1 MQLSARVTVCVQS
14 ISRATDPL
22 KKMSFNFV
30 YFFIFVLAVTAAE
43 AKHLPLNYHCSH
55 ENTTQ
60 NYNSSDIMEDLEKLD
75 SNTAVSIAKKYYYIH
90 HYNFTIENKRN
101 VSLRGIIR
109 NDTMPIICCNSST
122 FNFISIKNLRIENL
136 VFVGCGFI
144 IHRNMKI
151 PPAAILVHGCQ
162 HITLTNV
169 KIIKSKCVG
178 LAVLNTTGV
187 NLIKCCHFISNG
199 NELPNKSSNN
209 NSNGGGVLIYAENI
223 INNSNY
229 HITECLFQNNVKK
242 LYIKQS
248 KNYDT
253 GHGGG
258 LMLSLNSV
266 SASDEFRVNI
276 SNTGFNGNA
285 AENGGGAMIE
295 LYKTINSFICIY
307 NCVFEGNTAKSTI
320 ISNGGGLQIKFFGN
334 RKNSI
339 NVTQCKFTHNEA
351 YFGGGLSADCG
362 FKHYNH
368 LVIKDS
374 ILTRNNA
381 TSGAAVDITHSYPIK
396 PGQYE
401 SLEPIFSNC
410 TFTGN
415 IISYRKH
422 KTYFAVG
429 FGAFAASG
437 TSFHFKSNIIFSHNS
452 GSAIS
457 GTLATIIIDKNSTL
471 TFQNNSGING
481 GALSLKSARLLLFK
495 NTTVRFI
502 SNHASRYGGALYS
515 IVNDDHMLFTQT
527 SCPFTFYRCIPTTEN
542 DCNISVYFEQNKAD
556 EAGNAIYMTSVLPCQ
571 ICFSPRRKPMIRP
584 ENVFELKFLKSN
596 FIKNDIRTAPS
607 KIEDKNSSIAVYPGE
622 ENTLQVTLKDDMNNT
637 VSSSLTIL
645 EATIKSQNKSLKLK
659 DTYIH
664 NYKFTMLGYPN
675 TIVMVNFQTI
685 EKPLLI
691 ITRKITIKPCPPAY
705 TLQNNKCE
713 CDQSKYYGIKSCS
726 DVKFNASIRKG
737 VWCGYKDG
745 HFVTGP
751 CHWFCR
757 GESRYSNQ
765 DSIEI
770 KFNRIKKTPQNQ
782 DFLCS
787 SNREGLFC
795 SKCKENYTVYYHDDF
810 FYCGPER
817 DCMWGWLMFIASELL
832 PVTLLFIVI
841 IMTGFNV
848 TCGNVQGFLLY
859 CHILYS
865 FPQKQR
871 DVQWD
876 FMYNVYDYSLHIF
889 YFPLN
894 LKFFCF
900 RNASFCLFPGA
911 NSLDV
916 AVIGYIK
923 NIYCFV
929 LIFIVTFFLRCF
941 VAHCRSCHQWIRY
954 TTAKNSALIGISAL
968 LVLSYISAMELSLI
982 ILQVSP
988 LYNGSKSIHS
998 LRVAVYGDKKY
1009 FSSYHMIYAIPACM
1023 CLAILLVPALMLF
1036 TYPLVLNILSYFNI
1050 DAGQSW
1056 IGIICTKG
1064 YMYTKLKP
1072 FYDMFYASF
1081 KDKHRYFAG
1090 LYFIY
1095 RLIVQL
1101 TYYFPFYIEESFAM
1115 EGFLV
1120 IFLILHAAI
1129 QPYQKKIHNIV
1140 DALLLGN
1147 LVIIN
1152 GIITIN
1158 TVIINMGKK
1167 NFLWDPQNGAYV
1179 QYLLSIFPMYS
1190 VLAYIFWKYVLV
1202 KLWRKLKRLRQRRSE
1217 YQQLIESASCHL
1229 NHHRLVDASV
1239 ECNNQL
1245 KKD

>member
-1 MQLSARVTVCVQS
+1 
-14 ISRATDPL
+14 
-22 KKMSFNFV
+22 MSFNSV
-30 YFFIFVLAVTAAE
+30 YFLTLFLGLAATATE
-43 AKHLPLNYHCSH
+43 AKHHLLTHPCFN
-55 ENTTQ
+55 ENVTQ
-60 NYNSSDIMEDLEKLD
+60 NYNSSDIIEDLEKLD
-75 SNTAVSIAKKYYYIH
+75 SNNTAVNITEGYHYLH
-90 HYNFTIENKRN
+90 HYNFTIKNKRN

-109 NDTMPIICCNSST
+109 DDTRPAVICCNQSA
-122 FNFISIKNLRIENL
+122 FNFMSITNLRIEGL

-151 PPAAILVHGCQ
+151 PPAAILVHGSQ
-162 HITLTNV
+162 NITLANV

-178 LAVLNTTGV
+178 LAVLNTTGT
-187 NLIKCCHFISNG
+187 NLIRGCHFISNG
-199 NELPNKSSNN
+199 NETANKLIDD
-209 NSNGGGVLIYAENI
+209 NSNGGGMLIYAERI
-223 INNSNY
+223 TSNSNY
-229 HITECLFQNNVKK
+229 HITECLFEENVKK
-242 LYIKQS
+242 LYLKQS

-258 LMLSLNSV
+258 LMLSLHSIR
-266 SASDEFRVNI
+266 ASHEFRVNI
-276 SNTGFNGNA
+276 SNTGFIENA
-285 AENGGGAMIE
+285 AENGGGALIE
-295 LYKTINSFICIY
+295 LFKTINSSIHIY
-307 NCVFEGNTAKSTI
+307 NCVFEGNTAKSSV
-320 ISNGGGLQIKFFGN
+320 ISNGGGLQIKFFGERYN
-334 RKNSI
+334 Y
-339 NVTQCKFTHNEA
+339 VTIAQCKFLRNEA

-362 FKHYNH
+362 FKYHNN
-368 LVIKDS
+368 LFVKDS
-374 ILTRNNA
+374 ILMSNNA
-381 TSGAAVDITHSYPIK
+381 TSGAAVDITHSYPLK

-401 SLEPIFSNC
+401 SLEPTFSNC
-410 TFTGN
+410 NFTGN
-415 IISYRKH
+415 VISYK
-422 KTYFAVG
+422 KYETYFAVG
-429 FGAFAASG
+429 YGAFAASG
-437 TSFHFKSNIIFSHNS
+437 TSFHFESNIAFNNNK

-457 GTLATIIIDKNSTL
+457 GTLATIIINEHSTL
-471 TFQNNSGING
+471 TFQGNSGING

-495 NTTVRFI
+495 NTTIKFI

-515 IVNDDHMLFTQT
+515 IVTDDHMLFTIT
-527 SCPFTFYRCIPTTEN
+527 SCPFTFYKCIPTAKD
-542 DCNISVYFEQNKAD
+542 DCNVSVFFEHNKAE
-556 EAGNAIYMTSVLPCQ
+556 EAGNAIYVTSVLPCQ
-571 ICFSPRRKPMIRP
+571 LCFSQRRKPMIYAKD
-584 ENVFELKFLKSN
+584 VFKLAFFKSDLS
-596 FIKNDIRTAPS
+596 KNDIRTAPS
-607 KIEDKNSSIAVYPGE
+607 KIRDKNSSVAVYPGA
-622 ENTLQVTLKDDMNNT
+622 ENKLRVTLKDDLNNI
-637 VSSSLTIL
+637 VPSNLTIL
-645 EATIKSQNKSLKLK
+645 EATIIQPQSKSLKLK

-664 NYKFTMLGYPN
+664 NYKFTMLGHPN
-675 TIVMVNFQTI
+675 TVVMVNFQTI

-691 ITRKITIKPCPPAY
+691 ISRKITMKLCPPAY
-705 TLQNNKCE
+705 ILQNNKCE
-713 CDQSKYYGIKSCS
+713 CNESAYYGIKSCS
-726 DVKFNASIRKG
+726 DQNFNAFIRKG
-737 VWCGYKDG
+737 VWCGYEDD

-757 GESRYSNQ
+757 GESRYSNK
-765 DSIEI
+765 DSTKIQ
-770 KFNRIKKTPQNQ
+770 FDRIKKTPQNQ

-787 SNREGLFC
+787 DNREGLFC
-795 SKCKENYTVYYHDDF
+795 SKCKEGHTVYYHDDF
-810 FYCGPER
+810 FFCGPEK
-817 DCMWGWLMFIASELL
+817 DCTWGWLIFIASELL

-841 IMTGFNV
+841 IVTGFNV
-848 TCGNVQGFLLY
+848 TCGNIQGFLLY

-865 FPQKQR
+865 FPQKQK
-871 DVQWD
+871 DTIHWD
-876 FMYNVYDYSLHIF
+876 FIYNVYDYSLHLF

-916 AVIGYIK
+916 ALIGYIK
-923 NIYCFV
+923 NIYCFL
-929 LIFIVTFFLRCF
+929 LIFIVAFFLRCF
-941 VAHCRSCHQWIRY
+941 VAHCRSCHKWIRY

-968 LVLSYISAMELSLI
+968 LVLSYISAVELSLI

-988 LYNGSKSIHS
+988 LYNSSKSIHS
-998 LRVAVYGDKKY
+998 LRVAVYGHTKY
-1009 FSSYHMIYAIPACM
+1009 FSHHHMIYAIPACI
-1023 CLAILLVPALMLF
+1023 CLAVLLVPALMLF
-1036 TYPLVLNILSYFNI
+1036 TYPLVLNLLSYFKI

-1095 RLIVQL
+1095 RVIVQL

-1158 TVIINMGKK
+1158 TVIINMGKT
-1167 NFLWDPQNGAYV
+1167 NFLWDPQKGTYI

-1190 VLAYIFWKYVLV
+1190 VFAYIFWKYVLI
-1202 KLWRKLKRLRQRRSE
+1202 KLWRKLKRIRQGRGE
-1217 YQQLIESASCHL
+1217 YQQLVESASCHL
-1229 NHHRLVDASV
+1229 NHHRLADASI